1 MKGDGNRSR
10 PSEMSHQLSDP
21 VGGEHCGR
29 RSRALRLRGLLAL
42 LPLAES
48 AMGLASIAMGSAFV
62 AAAEPGFVL
71 EIKYGRVPDS
81 VRLIRVKQGDLVKL
95 RWTSD
100 QPLVVHLHGYD
111 IEQPVDPGVV
121 TDMTFA

>member
-1 MKGDGNRSR
+1 
-10 PSEMSHQLSDP
+10 
-21 VGGEHCGR
+21 
-29 RSRALRLRGLLAL
+29 
-42 LPLAES
+42 
-48 AMGLASIAMGSAFV
+48 MGLASIAMGSAFV

-121 TDMTFA
+121 TDMTFAAYATGRFPVYVHAQAVRGGGPAHEGGALINVEVYPR